1 MPRHP
6 ACCPASAIT
15 STCIAA
21 SSPVFAS
28 CSPKSGGLR
37 AISSLFNSPSPHCRA
52 VGESPHRMP
61 GHSRPTGQVQS
72 THQKTTRLTLTKRPG
87 HAHTMG
93 QGKHTPRTAGGLTNL
108 QRLHGRRQRPT
119 GRSPAATGVP
129 QHRPHKHTQDTQP
142 QGGGRTVGTS
152 AGHTL
157 ALLASYGQARHTN
170 NLGAQVQAT

>member
-15 STCIAA
+15 SICIAA

-28 CSPKSGGLR
+28 CLPKSGGLR

-72 THQKTTRLTLTKRPG
+72 TYHKTTRLTLTKRPG

-93 QGKHTPRTAGGLTNL
+93 QGRHTPRAASLTSSGCTDAGSA
-108 QRLHGRRQRPT
+108 R
-119 GRSPAATGVP
+119 
-129 QHRPHKHTQDTQP
+129 
-142 QGGGRTVGTS
+142 QGGVQQPRGHRSIAHTSTHRTRSRKWGTVGTS
-152 AGHTL
+152 AGHTGTL
-157 ALLASYGQARHTN
+157 ALLASYGQAR
-170 NLGAQVQAT
+170 Q

>member
-6 ACCPASAIT
+6 ACCLASAIT
-15 STCIAA
+15 SICIAA

-28 CSPKSGGLR
+28 CLPKSGGLR
-37 AISSLFNSPSPHCRA
+37 ATSSLFNSPSPHYRA

-93 QGKHTPRTAGGLTNL
+93 QGKHTPRAASLTSSGCTDAGSA
-108 QRLHGRRQRPT
+108 R
-119 GRSPAATGVP
+119 
-129 QHRPHKHTQDTQP
+129 
-142 QGGGRTVGTS
+142 QGGVQQPRGHRSFAHTSTHRTRSHKGDTVGTS

-157 ALLASYGQARHTN
+157 ALLASDGQARQTN